1 MYLVWAYRYEMML
14 DFNAMLEVCNKA
26 ENYIETNPTYYQSE
40 KLATF
45 QLKKMSAYLHLKDW
59 KNGKN
64 NAEKCLQSFPK
75 GSDTWFEFMEYYL
88 LLAIHTDNYI
98 NAIAIYYEAV
108 SQNKFKKLPAF
119 SKEKWK
125 IYDIYL
131 NFIIEAYGKN
141 NPILEAQRRK
151 TFRTSRFLNDP
162 ILYPKDQ
169 RIFTVLLVVAQLL
182 FFIDKKSF
190 NAADE
195 RIDRLKNYANR
206 QLKKEEYF
214 RVIQFIRLLQQLNKA
229 EFQPKK
235 LSNVD
240 KYYNRLIEKPYL
252 YRGLISEM
260 EVIPYESL
268 WKMILDK
275 LA

>member
-1 MYLVWAYRYEMML
+1 
-14 DFNAMLEVCNKA
+14 
-26 ENYIETNPTYYQSE
+26 
-40 KLATF
+40 
-45 QLKKMSAYLHLKDW
+45 MSAYLHLKDW